1 MARPLPKTNAP
12 ALTKKRNSAPIVPSA
27 ADPYAPVVSVLRLG
41 IRNEADA
48 ARLSLAQVRHGFGD
62 LSDFLLCRLC
72 K

>member
-48 ARLSLAQVRHGFGD
+48 ARLSLAKACWCAVLRRWSTAG
-62 LSDFLLCRLC
+62 
-72 K
+72 